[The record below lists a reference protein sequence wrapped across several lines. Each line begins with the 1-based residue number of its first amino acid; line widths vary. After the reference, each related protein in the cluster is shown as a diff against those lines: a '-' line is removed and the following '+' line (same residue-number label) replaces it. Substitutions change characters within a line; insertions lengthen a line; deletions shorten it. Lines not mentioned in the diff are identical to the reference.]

1 MSSALFLEPVCCEII
16 YGILQYIF
24 LIYALDMH
32 TVYSCPPQIP
42 FIYTSVQTSLI
53 PFLKRTSYLQHA
65 QGPEEYQVLTA
76 QQQKKLRE
84 AASQKDKKPRDGKK
98 KQKKKGTKAKVT
110 PKETKKDADSTKGPK
125 EGKTEKKRSEPLIP
139 KDQQYKFKAFLS

>member
-1 MSSALFLEPVCCEII
+1 V
-16 YGILQYIF
+16 YGTQLHWVGQKNQY
-24 LIYALDMH
+24 
-32 TVYSCPPQIP
+32 T
-42 FIYTSVQTSLI
+42 IYTI

-65 QGPEEYQVLTA
+65 QGPEDYEVLTA

-84 AASQKDKKPRDGKK
+84 AASKKEQKGKDGKK

-125 EGKTEKKRSEPLIP
+125 DGKTEKKCSEPLIP
-139 KDQQYKFKAFLS
+139 KDQQYKFKAFPS